1 MARVPVSYAGSRRF
15 DSSLS
20 YHFHHNNNNHAIK
33 CTKNQ
38 NRPHGHPNKMKK
50 HIKQALAGLNS
61 TETPQSLPIPG
72 RDMVENNAGGF
83 VFKLDEWKQLERFLI
98 LGTEGGT
105 FYVSE
110 KKLTAD
116 NANKVLLLLKKDGVK
131 VVEKTVDMLK
141 SGRAP
146 KPDTAIFVLALA
158 ASMGDDATRKAA
170 LAAVPTAL
178 KTGTHLL
185 KFVDAVNAQRGW
197 GRGLKKAIQLWFK
210 GRKNETLALQLVK
223 YKQREGWSMKD
234 VLRLAKPVPETE
246 VQGKLFGWTAKKE
259 KAEWAKA
266 SVAPGDKALDF
277 VWATEQA
284 AKFKLLPEKTD
295 WKEAKSIL
303 IEANQATVNKLVD
316 LIVTYRLP
324 REALPTEALNRVE
337 VWDALLQ
344 DMPMTAMI
352 RNLGTMSK
360 IGLLKPLSDA
370 EKLVFQRLTDAE
382 RLRGAKVHPIQV
394 LSALRTYASGRGVR
408 SAATWNVSNKIVEA
422 LDEAFELSFG
432 AVEPA
437 GTRHLLGLDVSGS
450 MSGGEI
456 AGVPGLS
463 PRAATAALAV
473 VAARTEPWAAIMGF
487 DHGIRDLGVTAK
499 DSILD
504 ATEKVSINNGG
515 GTDASLLMTWALK
528 KKIQVDTF
536 VVLTDNE
543 TWAGKIQPVQA
554 LEKYRQATGIGAK
567 LIVVGMTSSGFT
579 IADPNDAGMLD
590 VVGFDGAT
598 PALMAKFA
606 KGEI

>member
-1 MARVPVSYAGSRRF
+1 MK
-15 DSSLS
+15 
-20 YHFHHNNNNHAIK
+20 NN
-33 CTKNQ
+33 
-38 NRPHGHPNKMKK
+38 
-50 HIKQALAGLNS
+50 IKQALAGLQA
-61 TETPQSLPIPG
+61 TETPQGLPIPG

-131 VVEKTVDMLK
+131 VVDKTVEMLK

-146 KPDTAIFVLALA
+146 KPDVAIFVLALA
-158 ASMGDDATRKAA
+158 ASKGDDATRKAA
-170 LAAVPTAL
+170 LAAVPSAL

-185 KFVDAVNAQRGW
+185 KFVDTVNGLRGW
-197 GRGLKKAIQLWFK
+197 GRGLKKAVQLWFK

-234 VLRLAKPVPETE
+234 VLRLAKPVPESE
-246 VQGKLFGWTAKKE
+246 VQGKLFGWTAKNE

-266 SVAPGDKALDF
+266 QVAPGDKALDF
-277 VWATEQA
+277 VWAAEQA
-284 AKFKLLPEKTD
+284 SGLKLVAEQADSAEVK
-295 WKEAKSIL
+295 AIL
-303 IEANQATVNKLVD
+303 VEANQASVKKLVD
-316 LIVTYRLP
+316 LIVTHRLP
-324 REALPTEALNRVE
+324 REALPTEALNKVE
-337 VWDALLQ
+337 VWEALLQ
-344 DMPMTAMI
+344 EMPMTAMI

-370 EKLVFQRLTDAE
+370 EKLVYQRLTDAE

-408 SAATWNVSNKIVEA
+408 SAATWTVSNKTVEA

-437 GTRHLLGLDVSGS
+437 GTRHLLGLDVSSS
-450 MSGGEI
+450 MSWGEI
-456 AGVPGLS
+456 AGVPGLTPS
-463 PRAATAALAV
+463 AATAALAV
-473 VAARTEPWAAIMGF
+473 VAARTEPWTAIMGF
-487 DHGIRDLGVTAK
+487 ADSFRDLGITAK
-499 DSILD
+499 DRID
-504 ATEKVSINNGG
+504 EATRKVSGLTFG
-515 GTDASLLMTWALK
+515 GTDASLPMTWALANK
-528 KKIQVDTF
+528 VNVDTF
-536 VVLTDNE
+536 VVLTDSE

-554 LEKYRQATGIGAK
+554 LVKYRQATGIDAK
-567 LIVVGMTSSGFT
+567 LIVVGMTSTGFT
-579 IADPNDAGMLD
+579 IADPTDAGMLD

-606 KGEI
+606 KGLI

>member
-1 MARVPVSYAGSRRF
+1 
-15 DSSLS
+15 
-20 YHFHHNNNNHAIK
+20 
-33 CTKNQ
+33 
-38 NRPHGHPNKMKK
+38 MKK
-50 HIKQALAGLNS
+50 NIRQALTGLQA
-61 TETPQSLPIPG
+61 TETSQGLPIPG

-98 LGTEGGT
+98 LGSEGGT

-131 VVEKTVDMLK
+131 VVEKTVEILK

-146 KPDTAIFVLALA
+146 KPDVAIFVLALA
-158 ASMGDDATRKAA
+158 ASKGDDATRKAA
-170 LAAVPTAL
+170 LAAVPSAL

-185 KFVDAVNAQRGW
+185 KFVDSVNGLRGW

-246 VQGKLFGWTAKKE
+246 VQGKLFGWTAKNE

-266 SVAPGDKALDF
+266 PVAPGDKALDF

-284 AKFKLLPEKTD
+284 AQLKLVAEQADTA
-295 WKEAKSIL
+295 EAKAIL
-303 IEANQATVNKLVD
+303 AEANQASVKKLVD

-324 REALPTEALNRVE
+324 REALPTEALNKVE
-337 VWDALLQ
+337 VWEALLQ
-344 DMPMTAMI
+344 EMPMTAMI

-360 IGLLKPLSDA
+360 IGLIKPLSDA

-394 LSALRTYASGRGVR
+394 LSALRTYSSGRGVR
-408 SAATWNVSNKIVEA
+408 SAATWNVSTKVVEA

-450 MSGGEI
+450 MSWGEI

-463 PRAATAALAV
+463 PSAATAALAV
-473 VAARTEPWAAIMGF
+473 VAARTEPWTAIMGF
-487 DHGIRDLGVTAK
+487 ADSFRNLGITAK
-499 DSILD
+499 DRVD
-504 ATEKVSINNGG
+504 VATKKVSDLTFGR
-515 GTDASLLMTWALK
+515 TDASLPMTWALQN
-528 KKIQVDTF
+528 KIQVDTF
-536 VVLTDNE
+536 VVMTDNE
-543 TWAGKIQPVQA
+543 TWAGNIQPVQA

-567 LIVVGMTSSGFT
+567 LIVVGMTSTGFT

>member
-1 MARVPVSYAGSRRF
+1 MK
-15 DSSLS
+15 
-20 YHFHHNNNNHAIK
+20 NNI
-33 CTKNQ
+33 
-38 NRPHGHPNKMKK
+38 R
-50 HIKQALAGLNS
+50 QALTGLQA
-61 TETPQSLPIPG
+61 TETHQGLPIPG

-98 LGTEGGT
+98 LGSEGGT

-131 VVEKTVDMLK
+131 VVEKTVEILK

-146 KPDTAIFVLALA
+146 KPDVAIFVLALA
-158 ASMGDDATRKAA
+158 ASQGDDATRKAA
-170 LAAVPTAL
+170 LAAVPSAL

-185 KFVDAVNAQRGW
+185 KFVDTVNGLRGW

-246 VQGKLFGWTAKKE
+246 VQGKLFGWTAKNE

-266 SVAPGDKALDF
+266 PVAPGDKALDF

-284 AKFKLLPEKTD
+284 AQLKLVAEQADTA
-295 WKEAKSIL
+295 EAKAIL
-303 IEANQATVNKLVD
+303 AEANQASVKKLVD
-316 LIVTYRLP
+316 LIVDYRLP
-324 REALPTEALNRVE
+324 REALPTEALNKVE
-337 VWDALLQ
+337 VWEALLQ
-344 DMPMTAMI
+344 EMPM
-352 RNLGTMSK
+352 MSK
-360 IGLLKPLSDA
+360 IGLIKPLSDA
-370 EKLVFQRLTDAE
+370 EKHVFQRLTDAE

-394 LSALRTYASGRGVR
+394 LSALRTYSSGRGVR

-463 PRAATAALAV
+463 PSAATAALAV
-473 VAARTEPWAAIMGF
+473 VAARTEPWTAIMGF
-487 DHGIRDLGVTAK
+487 ADSFRDLGITAK
-499 DSILD
+499 DRVD
-504 ATEKVSINNGG
+504 VATRKVSGLTFG
-515 GTDASLLMTWALK
+515 STDASLPMTWALQN
-528 KKIQVDTF
+528 KIQVDTF
-536 VVLTDNE
+536 VVMTDNE
-543 TWAGKIQPVQA
+543 TWAGRIQPVQA

-567 LIVVGMTSSGFT
+567 LIVVGMTSTGFT

>member
-1 MARVPVSYAGSRRF
+1 
-15 DSSLS
+15 
-20 YHFHHNNNNHAIK
+20 
-33 CTKNQ
+33 
-38 NRPHGHPNKMKK
+38 MKK
-50 HIKQALAGLNS
+50 NIRQALTGLQA
-61 TETPQSLPIPG
+61 TETSQGLPIPG

-98 LGTEGGT
+98 LGSEGGT

-131 VVEKTVDMLK
+131 VVEKTVEILK

-146 KPDTAIFVLALA
+146 KPDVAIFVLALA
-158 ASMGDDATRKAA
+158 ASKGDDATRKAA
-170 LAAVPTAL
+170 LAAVPSAL

-185 KFVDAVNAQRGW
+185 KFVDTVNGLRGW

-246 VQGKLFGWTAKKE
+246 VQGKLFGWTAKNE
-259 KAEWAKA
+259 KAEWANA
-266 SVAPGDKALDF
+266 PVAPGDKALDF

-284 AKFKLLPEKTD
+284 AQTKLVAEQADTA
-295 WKEAKSIL
+295 EAKAIL
-303 IEANQATVNKLVD
+303 TEANQASVKKLVD

-324 REALPTEALNRVE
+324 REALPTEALNKVE
-337 VWDALLQ
+337 VWEALLQ
-344 DMPMTAMI
+344 EMPMTAMI

-360 IGLLKPLSDA
+360 IGLIKPLSDA

-382 RLRGAKVHPIQV
+382 RLRGAKVHPIQI
-394 LSALRTYASGRGVR
+394 LSALRTYSSGRGVR
-408 SAATWNVSNKIVEA
+408 SAASWNVSTKVVEA
-422 LDEAFELSFG
+422 LDESFELSFG

-463 PRAATAALAV
+463 PSAATAALAV
-473 VAARTEPWAAIMGF
+473 VAARTEPWTAIMGF
-487 DHGIRDLGVTAK
+487 ADSFRDLGITAK
-499 DSILD
+499 DRVD
-504 ATEKVSINNGG
+504 VATRKVSGLTFG
-515 GTDASLLMTWALK
+515 STDASLPMTWALQN
-528 KKIQVDTF
+528 KIQVDTF
-536 VVLTDNE
+536 VVMTDNE
-543 TWAGKIQPVQA
+543 TWAGRIQPVQA

-567 LIVVGMTSSGFT
+567 LIVVGMTSTGFT

>member
-1 MARVPVSYAGSRRF
+1 
-15 DSSLS
+15 
-20 YHFHHNNNNHAIK
+20 
-33 CTKNQ
+33 
-38 NRPHGHPNKMKK
+38 MKK
-50 HIKQALAGLNS
+50 NIRQALTGLQA
-61 TETPQSLPIPG
+61 TETPQGLPIPG

-98 LGTEGGT
+98 LGSEGGT

-131 VVEKTVDMLK
+131 VVEKTVEILK

-146 KPDTAIFVLALA
+146 KPDVAIFVLALA
-158 ASMGDDATRKAA
+158 ASKGDDATRKAA
-170 LAAVPTAL
+170 LAAVPSAL

-185 KFVDAVNAQRGW
+185 KFVDTVNGLRGW

-246 VQGKLFGWTAKKE
+246 VQGKLFGWTAKNE

-266 SVAPGDKALDF
+266 PVAPGDKALDF

-284 AKFKLLPEKTD
+284 AQLKLVAEQADTA
-295 WKEAKSIL
+295 EAKAIL
-303 IEANQATVNKLVD
+303 AEANQASVKKLLD

-324 REALPTEALNRVE
+324 REALPTEALNKVE
-337 VWDALLQ
+337 VWEALLQ
-344 DMPMTAMI
+344 EMPMTAMI

-360 IGLLKPLSDA
+360 IGLIKPLSDA

-382 RLRGAKVHPIQV
+382 RLRGAKVHPIQI
-394 LSALRTYASGRGVR
+394 LSALRTYSSGRGVR
-408 SAATWNVSNKIVEA
+408 SAASWNVSTKVVEA

-463 PRAATAALAV
+463 PSAATAALAV
-473 VAARTEPWAAIMGF
+473 VAARTEPWTAIMGF
-487 DHGIRDLGVTAK
+487 ADSFRDLGITAK
-499 DSILD
+499 DRVD
-504 ATEKVSINNGG
+504 VATRKVSGLTFG
-515 GTDASLLMTWALK
+515 STDASLPMTWALQN
-528 KKIQVDTF
+528 KIQVDTF
-536 VVLTDNE
+536 VVMTDNE
-543 TWAGKIQPVQA
+543 TWAGNIQPVQA

-567 LIVVGMTSSGFT
+567 LIVVGMTSTGFT
-579 IADPNDAGMLD
+579 IADPDDAGMLD

>member
-1 MARVPVSYAGSRRF
+1 MK
-15 DSSLS
+15 
-20 YHFHHNNNNHAIK
+20 NN
-33 CTKNQ
+33 
-38 NRPHGHPNKMKK
+38 
-50 HIKQALAGLNS
+50 IKQALAGLNA
-61 TETPQSLPIPG
+61 TETPQGLPIPG

-98 LGTEGGT
+98 LGSEGGT

-110 KKLTAD
+110 KKLTAE
-116 NANKVLLLLKKDGVK
+116 NANLVLLLLKKDGLK
-131 VVEKTVDMLK
+131 VVAKTVEMLK

-146 KPDTAIFVLALA
+146 KPDVGIFVLALA
-158 ASMGDDATRKAA
+158 ASKGDDATRKAA

-178 KTGTHLL
+178 KTGTQLL
-185 KFVDAVNAQRGW
+185 KFVDSVNGLRGW

-210 GRKNETLALQLVK
+210 GKKSETLALQLVK

-266 SVAPGDKALDF
+266 PVAPGDKALDF
-277 VWATEQA
+277 VWAAEQA
-284 AKFKLLPEKTD
+284 VAVKFVDENATDAQAKAVL
-295 WKEAKSIL
+295 A
-303 IEANQATVNKLVD
+303 EANQASVKKLVE
-316 LIVTYRLP
+316 LITTYRLP
-324 REALPTEALNRVE
+324 REALPTEALNRAE
-337 VWDALLQ
+337 VWEALLQ
-344 DMPMTAMI
+344 EMPMTAMI
-352 RNLGTMSK
+352 RNLGNLSK
-360 IGLLKPLSDA
+360 VGLLKPLSDA
-370 EKLVFQRLTDAE
+370 EKLVYQRLTDAE

-408 SAATWNVSNKIVEA
+408 SAATWTVSNKTVEA

-456 AGVPGLS
+456 AGVPGLTPS
-463 PRAATAALAV
+463 AATAALAV
-473 VAARTEPWAAIMGF
+473 VAARTEPWTAIMGF
-487 DHGIRDLGVTAK
+487 ADSFRDLGITAK
-499 DSILD
+499 DRID
-504 ATEKVSINNGG
+504 EATRKVSGLTFG
-515 GTDASLLMTWALK
+515 GTDASLPMTWALANK
-528 KKIQVDTF
+528 VNVDTF
-536 VVLTDNE
+536 VVLTDSE

-554 LEKYRQATGIGAK
+554 LVKYRQATGINAK
-567 LIVVGMTSSGFT
+567 LIVVGMTSTGFT
-579 IADPNDAGMLD
+579 IADPTDAGMLD

-606 KGEI
+606 KGLI

>member
-1 MARVPVSYAGSRRF
+1 MK
-15 DSSLS
+15 
-20 YHFHHNNNNHAIK
+20 NN
-33 CTKNQ
+33 
-38 NRPHGHPNKMKK
+38 
-50 HIKQALAGLNS
+50 IKQALAGLQA
-61 TETPQSLPIPG
+61 TETPQGLPIPG

-83 VFKLDEWKQLERFLI
+83 VFKLDEWKQLERFLV

-131 VVEKTVDMLK
+131 VVEKTVEMLK

-146 KPDTAIFVLALA
+146 KPDVAIFVLALA
-158 ASMGDDATRKAA
+158 ASKGDDATRKAA
-170 LAAVPTAL
+170 LAAVPSAL

-185 KFVDAVNAQRGW
+185 KFVDTVNGLRGW
-197 GRGLKKAIQLWFK
+197 GRGLKKAVQLWFK

-246 VQGKLFGWTAKKE
+246 VQGKLFGWTAKNE

-266 SVAPGDKALDF
+266 QVAPGDKALDF
-277 VWATEQA
+277 VWAAEQA
-284 AKFKLLPEKTD
+284 SGLKLVAEQADSAEVK
-295 WKEAKSIL
+295 AIL
-303 IEANQATVNKLVD
+303 VEANQASVKKLVD
-316 LIVTYRLP
+316 LIVTHRLP
-324 REALPTEALNRVE
+324 REALPTEALNKVE
-337 VWDALLQ
+337 VWEALLQ
-344 DMPMTAMI
+344 EMPMTAMI

-394 LSALRTYASGRGVR
+394 LSALRTYSSGRGIR
-408 SAATWNVSNKIVEA
+408 SAASWNVSNKVVEA

-432 AVEPA
+432 VVEPA
-437 GTRHLLGLDVSGS
+437 GTRHLLALDVSAS

-463 PRAATAALAV
+463 PSAATAALAV
-473 VAARTEPWAAIMGF
+473 VAARTEPWTAIMGF
-487 DHGIRDLGVTAK
+487 ADSFRDLGITAK
-499 DSILD
+499 DRVD
-504 ATEKVSINNGG
+504 VATRKVSGLTFG
-515 GTDASLLMTWALK
+515 STDASLPMTWALQN
-528 KKIQVDTF
+528 KIQVDTF
-536 VVLTDNE
+536 VVMTDNE
-543 TWAGKIQPVQA
+543 TWAGNIQPVQA

>member
-1 MARVPVSYAGSRRF
+1 
-15 DSSLS
+15 
-20 YHFHHNNNNHAIK
+20 
-33 CTKNQ
+33 
-38 NRPHGHPNKMKK
+38 MKK
-50 HIKQALAGLNS
+50 NMKAALAGLLT
-61 TETPQSLPIPG
+61 TETSQGLPIPG

-98 LGTEGGT
+98 LGSEGGT
-105 FYVSE
+105 YYVSE

-131 VVEKTVDMLK
+131 VVEKTVEVMK

-146 KPDTAIFVLALA
+146 KPDVAIFVLALA
-158 ASMGDDATRKAA
+158 AAKGDDATRKAA
-170 LAAVPTAL
+170 LAAVPSAL

-185 KFVDAVNAQRGW
+185 KFVDTVNGLRGW
-197 GRGLKKAIQLWFK
+197 GRGLKKAVQLWFK

-246 VQGKLFGWTAKKE
+246 VQGKLFGWTAKHD

-266 SVAPGDKALDF
+266 PVAPGDKALDF
-277 VWATEQA
+277 VWAAEQA
-284 AKFKLLPEKTD
+284 SGLKLVAEQADTAEVK
-295 WKEAKSIL
+295 AIL
-303 IEANQATVNKLVD
+303 AEANQASVKKLVD
-316 LIVTYRLP
+316 LVVTYRLP
-324 REALPTEALNRVE
+324 REALPTEALTRVE
-337 VWDALLQ
+337 VWEALLQ
-344 DMPMTAMI
+344 EMPMTAMI

-360 IGLLKPLSDA
+360 VGLLKPLSDA

-394 LSALRTYASGRGVR
+394 LSALRTYSSGRGVR
-408 SAATWNVSNKIVEA
+408 SSASWTVSQKVVEA

-450 MSGGEI
+450 MSCGEV
-456 AGVPGLS
+456 AGVPGLTPS
-463 PRAATAALAV
+463 AATAALAV
-473 VAARTEPWAAIMGF
+473 VAARTEPWTAIMGF
-487 DHGIRDLGVTAK
+487 SDTFRDLGVTAR
-499 DSILD
+499 DRVD
-504 ATEKVSINNGG
+504 EATRKVSGLTFG
-515 GTDASLLMTWALK
+515 STDASVPMTWALQNK
-528 KKIQVDTF
+528 VKVDTF

-543 TWAGKIQPVQA
+543 TWAGNIQPVQA

-567 LIVVGMTSSGFT
+567 LIVVGMTATGFT
-579 IADPNDAGMLD
+579 IADPDDAGMLD

-606 KGEI
+606 KGDI

>member
-1 MARVPVSYAGSRRF
+1 MK
-15 DSSLS
+15 
-20 YHFHHNNNNHAIK
+20 NN
-33 CTKNQ
+33 
-38 NRPHGHPNKMKK
+38 
-50 HIKQALAGLNS
+50 IKQALAGLQA
-61 TETPQSLPIPG
+61 TETPQGLPIPG

-131 VVEKTVDMLK
+131 VVEKTVEILK

-146 KPDTAIFVLALA
+146 KPDVAIFVLALA
-158 ASMGDDATRKAA
+158 ASKGDDATRKAA
-170 LAAVPTAL
+170 LAAIPSAL

-185 KFVDAVNAQRGW
+185 KFVDTVNGLRGW
-197 GRGLKKAIQLWFK
+197 GRGLKKAVQLWFK

-234 VLRLAKPVPETE
+234 VLRLAKPVPESE
-246 VQGKLFGWTAKKE
+246 VQGKLFGWTAKNE

-266 SVAPGDKALDF
+266 QVAPGDKALDF
-277 VWATEQA
+277 VWAAEQASGLKLVAEQADTEQA
-284 AKFKLLPEKTD
+284 KA
-295 WKEAKSIL
+295 IL
-303 IEANQATVNKLVD
+303 AEANQASVKKLVD
-316 LIVTYRLP
+316 LIVTHRLP
-324 REALPTEALNRVE
+324 REALPTEALNKVE
-337 VWDALLQ
+337 VWEALLQ
-344 DMPMTAMI
+344 EMPMTAMI

-360 IGLLKPLSDA
+360 IGLIKPLSDA

-394 LSALRTYASGRGVR
+394 LSALRTYSSGRGVR
-408 SAATWNVSNKIVEA
+408 SAASWNVSTKVVEA

-450 MSGGEI
+450 MSFGEI

-463 PRAATAALAV
+463 PSAATAALAV
-473 VAARTEPWAAIMGF
+473 VAARTEPWTAIMGF
-487 DHGIRDLGVTAK
+487 ADSFRDLGITAK
-499 DSILD
+499 DRVD
-504 ATEKVSINNGG
+504 VATRKVSGLTFG
-515 GTDASLLMTWALK
+515 STDASLPMTWALQN
-528 KKIQVDTF
+528 KIQVDTF
-536 VVLTDNE
+536 VVMTDNE
-543 TWAGKIQPVQA
+543 TWAGNIQPVQA

>member
-1 MARVPVSYAGSRRF
+1 
-15 DSSLS
+15 
-20 YHFHHNNNNHAIK
+20 
-33 CTKNQ
+33 
-38 NRPHGHPNKMKK
+38 MKK
-50 HIKQALAGLNS
+50 NMKAALAGLLT
-61 TETPQSLPIPG
+61 TETPQGLPIPG

-98 LGTEGGT
+98 LGSEGGT
-105 FYVSE
+105 YYVSE

-131 VVEKTVDMLK
+131 VVEKTVEVMK

-146 KPDTAIFVLALA
+146 KPDVAIFVLALA
-158 ASMGDDATRKAA
+158 AAKGDDATRKAA
-170 LAAVPTAL
+170 LAAVPSAL

-185 KFVDAVNAQRGW
+185 KFVDTVNGLRGW
-197 GRGLKKAIQLWFK
+197 GRGLKKAVQLWFK

-246 VQGKLFGWTAKKE
+246 VQGKLFGWTAKHD

-266 SVAPGDKALDF
+266 PVAPGDKALDF
-277 VWATEQA
+277 VWAAEQA
-284 AKFKLLPEKTD
+284 SGLKLVAEQADTAEVK
-295 WKEAKSIL
+295 AIL
-303 IEANQATVNKLVD
+303 AEANQASVKKLVD
-316 LIVTYRLP
+316 LVVTYRLP
-324 REALPTEALNRVE
+324 REALPTEALTRVE
-337 VWDALLQ
+337 VWEALLQ
-344 DMPMTAMI
+344 EMPMTAMI

-360 IGLLKPLSDA
+360 VGLLKPLSDA

-408 SAATWNVSNKIVEA
+408 SSASWTVSQKVVEA
-422 LDEAFELSFG
+422 LDEAFELAFG

-450 MSGGEI
+450 MSCGEV
-456 AGVPGLS
+456 AGVPGLTPS
-463 PRAATAALAV
+463 AATAALAV
-473 VAARTEPWAAIMGF
+473 VAARTEPWTAIMGF
-487 DHGIRDLGVTAK
+487 SDTFRDLGVTAR
-499 DSILD
+499 DRVD
-504 ATEKVSINNGG
+504 EATRKVSGLTFG
-515 GTDASLLMTWALK
+515 STDASVPMTWALQNK
-528 KKIQVDTF
+528 VKVDTF

-543 TWAGKIQPVQA
+543 TWAGNIQPVQA

-567 LIVVGMTSSGFT
+567 LIVVGMTATGFT
-579 IADPNDAGMLD
+579 IADPDDAGMLD

>member
-1 MARVPVSYAGSRRF
+1 
-15 DSSLS
+15 
-20 YHFHHNNNNHAIK
+20 
-33 CTKNQ
+33 
-38 NRPHGHPNKMKK
+38 MKK
-50 HIKQALAGLNS
+50 NMKAALAGLLT
-61 TETPQSLPIPG
+61 TETPQGLPIPG

-98 LGTEGGT
+98 LGSEGGT
-105 FYVSE
+105 YYVSE

-131 VVEKTVDMLK
+131 VVEKTVEVMK

-146 KPDTAIFVLALA
+146 KPDVAIFVLALA
-158 ASMGDDATRKAA
+158 AAKGDDATRKAA
-170 LAAVPTAL
+170 LAAVPSAL

-185 KFVDAVNAQRGW
+185 KFVDTVNGLRGW
-197 GRGLKKAIQLWFK
+197 GRGLKKAVQLWFK

-246 VQGKLFGWTAKKE
+246 VQGKLFGWTAKHD

-266 SVAPGDKALDF
+266 PVAPGDKALDF
-277 VWATEQA
+277 VWAAEQA
-284 AKFKLLPEKTD
+284 SGLKLVAGQADTAEVK
-295 WKEAKSIL
+295 AIL
-303 IEANQATVNKLVD
+303 AEANQASVKKLVD
-316 LIVTYRLP
+316 LVVTYRLP
-324 REALPTEALNRVE
+324 REALPTEALTRVE
-337 VWDALLQ
+337 VWEALLQ
-344 DMPMTAMI
+344 EMPMTAMI

-360 IGLLKPLSDA
+360 VGLLKPLSDA

-408 SAATWNVSNKIVEA
+408 SSASWTVSQKVVEA
-422 LDEAFELSFG
+422 LDEAFELAFG

-450 MSGGEI
+450 MSCGEV
-456 AGVPGLS
+456 AGVPGLTPS
-463 PRAATAALAV
+463 AATAALAV
-473 VAARTEPWAAIMGF
+473 VAARTEPWTAIMGF
-487 DHGIRDLGVTAK
+487 SDTFRDLGVTAR
-499 DSILD
+499 DRVD
-504 ATEKVSINNGG
+504 EATKKVSGLTFG
-515 GTDASLLMTWALK
+515 TTDASVPMTWALQNK
-528 KKIQVDTF
+528 VKVDTF

-543 TWAGKIQPVQA
+543 TWAGNIQPVQA

-567 LIVVGMTSSGFT
+567 LIVVGMTATGFT
-579 IADPNDAGMLD
+579 IADPDDAGMLD

>member
-1 MARVPVSYAGSRRF
+1 MK
-15 DSSLS
+15 
-20 YHFHHNNNNHAIK
+20 NN
-33 CTKNQ
+33 
-38 NRPHGHPNKMKK
+38 
-50 HIKQALAGLNS
+50 IKQALAGLQA
-61 TETPQSLPIPG
+61 TETPQGLPIPG

-98 LGTEGGT
+98 LGSEGGT

-110 KKLTAD
+110 RKLTAE
-116 NANKVLLLLKKDGVK
+116 NANHVLLLLKKDGLR
-131 VVEKTVDMLK
+131 VVSVTVEMLK

-146 KPDTAIFVLALA
+146 KPDVAIFVLALA
-158 ASMGDDATRKAA
+158 ASKGDDATRKAA
-170 LAAVPTAL
+170 LTAVPSAL

-185 KFVDAVNAQRGW
+185 KFVDTVNGLRGW
-197 GRGLKKAIQLWFK
+197 GRGLKKAVQLWFK

-234 VLRLAKPVPETE
+234 VLRLAKPVPETD
-246 VQGKLFGWTAKKE
+246 VQGKLFGWTAKNE

-266 SVAPGDKALDF
+266 QVAPGDKALDF
-277 VWATEQA
+277 VWAAEQASGTKFVAEQADTEQA
-284 AKFKLLPEKTD
+284 KA
-295 WKEAKSIL
+295 IL
-303 IEANQATVNKLVD
+303 AEANQASVKKLVD
-316 LIVTYRLP
+316 LIVTHRLP
-324 REALPTEALNRVE
+324 REALPTEALNKVE
-337 VWDALLQ
+337 VWEALLQ
-344 DMPMTAMI
+344 EMPMTAMI

-382 RLRGAKVHPIQV
+382 RLRGAKVHPIQI
-394 LSALRTYASGRGVR
+394 LSALRTYSSGRGVR
-408 SAATWNVSNKIVEA
+408 SAATWTVSNKVVEA

-432 AVEPA
+432 VVEPA
-437 GTRHLLGLDVSGS
+437 GTRHLLALDVSAS

-463 PRAATAALAV
+463 PSAATAALAV
-473 VAARTEPWAAIMGF
+473 VAARTEPWTAVMGF
-487 DHGIRDLGVTAK
+487 SDRFRDLGLTAR
-499 DSILD
+499 DRVD
-504 ATEKVSINNGG
+504 EATRKVSGLTFG
-515 GTDASLLMTWALK
+515 STDASLPMTWALQN
-528 KKIQVDTF
+528 KIQVDTF
-536 VVLTDNE
+536 VVMTDNE
-543 TWAGKIQPVQA
+543 TWAGNIQPVQA

-579 IADPNDAGMLD
+579 IADPDDAGMLD

>member
-1 MARVPVSYAGSRRF
+1 
-15 DSSLS
+15 
-20 YHFHHNNNNHAIK
+20 
-33 CTKNQ
+33 
-38 NRPHGHPNKMKK
+38 MKK
-50 HIKQALAGLNS
+50 NIKVALTGLNA

-72 RDMVENNAGGF
+72 RDMVVNNAGGF

-98 LGTEGGT
+98 LGSEGGT

-110 KKLTAD
+110 KKLTAE
-116 NANKVLLLLKKDGVK
+116 NANKVLLLLQKDGLK
-131 VVEKTVDMLK
+131 VVAKTVEMLT

-158 ASMGDDATRKAA
+158 AAKGDDATRKAA
-170 LAAVPTAL
+170 LAAVPSAL
-178 KTGTHLL
+178 KTGTQLL
-185 KFVDAVNAQRGW
+185 KFVDTVNGLRGW

-210 GRKNETLALQLVK
+210 ERKAETLALQLVK

-234 VLRLAKPVPETE
+234 VLRLAKPVPADD
-246 VQGKLFGWTAKKE
+246 VQGKLFGWTAKKDN
-259 KAEWAKA
+259 AAWAKA
-266 SVAPGDKALDF
+266 PVAPGDKALDF
-277 VWATEQA
+277 VWAAEQA
-284 AKFKLLPEKTD
+284 SGLRLVAENADTA
-295 WKEAKSIL
+295 EAKAIL
-303 IEANQATVNKLVD
+303 AEANQASVKKLVD

-324 REALPTEALNRVE
+324 REALPTEALNKVE
-337 VWDALLQ
+337 VWEALLQ
-344 DMPMTAMI
+344 EMPMTAMI

-360 IGLLKPLSDA
+360 IGLIKPLSDA

-394 LSALRTYASGRGVR
+394 LSALRTYSSGRGVR
-408 SAATWNVSNKIVEA
+408 SAASWNVSNKVVEA

-463 PRAATAALAV
+463 PSAATAALAV
-473 VAARTEPWAAIMGF
+473 VAARTEPWTAIMGF
-487 DHGIRDLGVTAK
+487 ADSFRDLGITAK
-499 DSILD
+499 DRVD
-504 ATEKVSINNGG
+504 VATRKVSGLTFG
-515 GTDASLLMTWALK
+515 STDASLPMTWALQN
-528 KKIQVDTF
+528 KIQVDTF
-536 VVLTDNE
+536 VVMTDNE
-543 TWAGKIQPVQA
+543 TWAGRIQPVQA

-567 LIVVGMTSSGFT
+567 LIVVGMTSTGFT

-598 PALMAKFA
+598 PAFMAKFA
-606 KGEI
+606 KGDL

>member
-1 MARVPVSYAGSRRF
+1 
-15 DSSLS
+15 
-20 YHFHHNNNNHAIK
+20 
-33 CTKNQ
+33 
-38 NRPHGHPNKMKK
+38 MKK
-50 HIKQALAGLNS
+50 NIKEALAGLQT
-61 TETPQSLPIPG
+61 TETSQGLPIPG

-98 LGTEGGT
+98 LGSEGGT

-110 KKLTAD
+110 KKLTAV
-116 NANKVLLLLKKDGVK
+116 NANKILLLLKKDGVK
-131 VVEKTVDMLK
+131 VVEKTVEILK

-146 KPDTAIFVLALA
+146 KPDVAIFVLALA
-158 ASMGDDATRKAA
+158 ASQGDDATRKAA
-170 LAAVPTAL
+170 LAAVPSAL

-185 KFVDAVNAQRGW
+185 KFVDTVNGLRGW

-246 VQGKLFGWTAKKE
+246 VQGKLFGWTAKNE

-266 SVAPGDKALDF
+266 PVAPGDKALDF
-277 VWATEQA
+277 VWAAEQASGLKLVTEQA
-284 AKFKLLPEKTD
+284 DTA
-295 WKEAKSIL
+295 EAKAIL
-303 IEANQATVNKLVD
+303 AEANQASVKKLVD

-324 REALPTEALNRVE
+324 REALPTEALNKVE
-337 VWDALLQ
+337 VWEALLQ
-344 DMPMTAMI
+344 EMPMTAMI

-360 IGLLKPLSDA
+360 IGLIKPLSDA

-394 LSALRTYASGRGVR
+394 LSALRTYSSGRGVR

-437 GTRHLLGLDVSGS
+437 GTRHLLALDVSGS
-450 MSGGEI
+450 MSGGEV

-463 PRAATAALAV
+463 PSAATAALAV
-473 VAARTEPWAAIMGF
+473 VAARTEPWTAIMGF
-487 DHGIRDLGVTAK
+487 ADSFRDLGITAK
-499 DSILD
+499 DRVD
-504 ATEKVSINNGG
+504 VATRKVSGLTFGSTN
-515 GTDASLLMTWALK
+515 ASVPMIWALK
-528 KKIQVDTF
+528 NRIQVDTF

-543 TWAGKIQPVQA
+543 TWSGGSHPVQE
-554 LEKYRQATGIGAK
+554 LKNYRQVTGIGAK
-567 LIVVGMTSSGFT
+567 LIVVGMTSTGFT
-579 IADPNDAGMLD
+579 IADPEDSGMLD

>member
-1 MARVPVSYAGSRRF
+1 
-15 DSSLS
+15 
-20 YHFHHNNNNHAIK
+20 
-33 CTKNQ
+33 
-38 NRPHGHPNKMKK
+38 MKK
-50 HIKQALAGLNS
+50 NIRQALTGLQA
-61 TETPQSLPIPG
+61 TETPQGLPIPG

-98 LGTEGGT
+98 LGSEGGT
-105 FYVSE
+105 YYVSE

-131 VVEKTVDMLK
+131 VVEKAVEILK

-146 KPDTAIFVLALA
+146 KPDVAIFVLALA
-158 ASMGDDATRKAA
+158 ASKGDDATRKAA
-170 LAAVPTAL
+170 LAAVPSAL
-178 KTGTHLL
+178 KTGTQLL
-185 KFVDAVNAQRGW
+185 KFVDMVNGLRGW

-246 VQGKLFGWTAKKE
+246 VQGKLFGWTAKNE

-266 SVAPGDKALDF
+266 PVAPGDKALDF

-284 AKFKLLPEKTD
+284 AQLKLVAEQADTA
-295 WKEAKSIL
+295 EAKAIL
-303 IEANQATVNKLVD
+303 AEANQASVKKLVD

-324 REALPTEALNRVE
+324 REALPTEALNKVE
-337 VWDALLQ
+337 VWEALLQ
-344 DMPMTAMI
+344 EMPMTAMI

-360 IGLLKPLSDA
+360 IGLIKPLSDA

-394 LSALRTYASGRGVR
+394 LSALRTYSSGRGVR

-437 GTRHLLGLDVSGS
+437 GTRHLLALDVSGS
-450 MSGGEI
+450 MSGGEV

-463 PRAATAALAV
+463 PSAATAALAV
-473 VAARTEPWAAIMGF
+473 VAARTEPWTAIMGF
-487 DHGIRDLGVTAK
+487 ADSFRNLGITAK
-499 DSILD
+499 DRVD
-504 ATEKVSINNGG
+504 VATKKVSDLTFGR
-515 GTDASLLMTWALK
+515 TDASLPMTWALQN
-528 KKIQVDTF
+528 KIQVDTF
-536 VVLTDNE
+536 VVMTDNE
-543 TWAGKIQPVQA
+543 TWAGNIQPVQA

-567 LIVVGMTSSGFT
+567 LIVVGMTSTGFT
-579 IADPNDAGMLD
+579 IADPDDAGMLD